1 MHFGK
6 AFFPA
11 MLGMAVSE
19 DRDPAIFLFFAT
31 VVAVTILRGL
41 YQSSHDALIHANVEK
56 TRLLHAAFR
65 LR

>member
-1 MHFGK
+1 
-6 AFFPA
+6 